1 MHSAWKAW
9 QQRGS
14 KRRRSCCSNFDRHT
28 AQSAPPPE
36 AAERRV
42 TEEKENAGR
51 EPTMEG
57 EALSDDI
64 GFLEEDS
71 EADEGEIRRR
81 KRLR

>member
-14 KRRRSCCSNFDRHT
+14 KRRRSCCSNFDKHT
-28 AQSAPPPE
+28 AQSAPP
-36 AAERRV
+36 AAARRV

-51 EPTMEG
+51 ESTTEG
-57 EALSDDI
+57 EAVSDDT
-64 GFLEEDS
+64 GFSEENS